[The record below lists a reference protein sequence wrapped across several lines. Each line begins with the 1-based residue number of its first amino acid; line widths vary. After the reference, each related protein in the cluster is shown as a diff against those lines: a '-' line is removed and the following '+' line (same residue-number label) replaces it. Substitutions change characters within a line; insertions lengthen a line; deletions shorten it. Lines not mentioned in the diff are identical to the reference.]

1 MLTETDWSGVRS
13 EMFPQTKTKTSCPFT
28 NNCVLKDPVESL
40 TRAEMTQYCGERLI
54 HLLGCMQLIPGPRKC
69 DPVLV
74 NVRTFSGAKGPPN
87 VALPGVGK
95 SFSCPLDVPSG
106 ALCVEV
112 SRKFYLALLMTELN
126 AEEDNDSRDSPAHM
140 GEINFFTLKK
150 MPGCWIK
157 QCIWDP
163 GIVAIKMPS
172 RISPLVCRDVKDYWG
187 SNLDI
192 AAILGKQ
199 D

>member
-1 MLTETDWSGVRS
+1 M
-13 EMFPQTKTKTSCPFT
+13 
-28 NNCVLKDPVESL
+28 
-40 TRAEMTQYCGERLI
+40 
-54 HLLGCMQLIPGPRKC
+54 
-69 DPVLV
+69 
-74 NVRTFSGAKGPPN
+74 RTFSGAKGPPN

-112 SRKFYLALLMTELN
+112 NRKFNLALFMTELN
-126 AEEDNDSRDSPAHM
+126 TEEDNDSRDSPAHM

-150 MPGCWIK
+150 VPGCWIN

>member
-28 NNCVLKDPVESL
+28 NNCVLKYPVESL

-112 SRKFYLALLMTELN
+112 SRKFNLALLMTELN

-172 RISPLVCRDVKDYWG
+172 RIRIFFQSY
-187 SNLDI
+187 
-192 AAILGKQ
+192 ILLEVDSQ